1 MVDNNLS
8 QDHAKHGFWCLV
20 YTKPRQERVAYK
32 NLSNQFSEVYLPLL
46 AVKKR
51 ANGVLRLVDTP
62 MFSRYVFLYMRPDID
77 SFAPIRSTKGVSHLV
92 TFGKKVARVPE
103 EFISFL
109 KQHES
114 TRVEASS
121 GLFKPGERVAI
132 EAGPF
137 EGYEAIFKCDRSENR
152 AIILLDLATQHT
164 ALCISRDDLG
174 TIE

>member
-8 QDHAKHGFWCLV
+8 EDHSKYGFWCLV

-32 NLSNQFSEVYLPLL
+32 NLSNQFCEVYLPLL
-46 AVKKR
+46 TVKKR
-51 ANGVLRLVDTP
+51 VNRVLKSVDTP
-62 MFSRYVFLYMRPDID
+62 MFPRYVFLYMRPDID
-77 SFAPIRSTKGVSHLV
+77 AFAPIHSTKGVSHLV
-92 TFGKKVARVPE
+92 KFGANVARVPE

-114 TRVEASS
+114 TGVEASS
-121 GLFKPGERVAI
+121 ELFKPGDRVAI

-137 EGYEAIFKCDRSENR
+137 EGYEAIFKCERAENR

-174 TIE
+174 AIE